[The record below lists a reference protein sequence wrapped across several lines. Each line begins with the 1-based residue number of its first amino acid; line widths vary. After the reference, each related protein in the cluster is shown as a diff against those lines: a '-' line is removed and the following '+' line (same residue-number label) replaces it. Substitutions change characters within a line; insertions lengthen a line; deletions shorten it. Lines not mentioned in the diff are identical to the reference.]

1 MCVCVYV
8 CWCWFV
14 FVCLL
19 ACLVAYLS
27 VFFFY
32 DTNLNQVRSAKWW
45 RTTRRRRRR
54 RKRKKINIK
63 KKKTD
68 LLSIQ
73 LFIHFFFC
81 FIFSTSKEI
90 PSRIHDEIVPRAR
103 NFKQILDRFQVTL
116 KCILK
121 MKQNKK
127 ENSSIYFSTSFFL
140 ISISF
145 IVSTII
151 LIVNG
156 LFCYSAI

>member
-1 MCVCVYV
+1 MQNGGEQQEEDEEEERGKK
-8 CWCWFV
+8 
-14 FVCLL
+14 LI
-19 ACLVAYLS
+19 S
-27 VFFFY
+27 
-32 DTNLNQVRSAKWW
+32 
-45 RTTRRRRRR
+45 RRRRR
-54 RKRKKINIK
+54 ICY
-63 KKKTD
+63 
-68 LLSIQ
+68 
-73 LFIHFFFC
+73 LFNYSFTFFFC